1 MDTPTAAKN
10 TAALDSA
17 DSVGI
22 PAPPGAQLPESYW
35 RSLRF
40 FSVYRLIVAGVFFFA
55 AAFYGGAPNLGSLDI
70 KLFRFVSAAYLFGA
84 MLLLWTVNFVRR
96 GFDLQLTAQVMLDV
110 TALTLLM
117 YSSGGAAS
125 GIGVMIFVVLAGAGL
140 VGQGRMAIFYAA
152 VATLAALVEQS
163 YHVLHFGEDLG
174 SYFRTGLTSIG
185 YFGTAIAARLLARR
199 VVANESLALRRGIE
213 LANQLQINQRVIRDM
228 QDGVLVVATDG
239 RVRQCNPQAEA
250 LFGVR
255 FQEGADLATFSVA
268 LSEEFLRWNPH
279 PKEAEAV
286 LRVAGSQ
293 RLLRVRF
300 LPPGDGE
307 NSLIYLE
314 DIGRIQ
320 SQVQQLKLAALGRL
334 TANLAHE
341 IRNPLSAIS
350 HAGELLA
357 EEDRAEARQRL
368 IRIIG
373 DNSQRLNRLVA
384 EVLELGRRDSALPE
398 PIRLGPYLRE
408 FVDEFALHDAS
419 APGRLRLEGTDD
431 LTVVFDRSH
440 LHRILWNLLINA
452 LRHASHMPA
461 AVRLIAGARDDG
473 HVELHVLDDG
483 PGIDESLRGQVFEP
497 FFTTQGTGTG
507 LGLYIARELCEANG
521 AQLDLLDTSPGA
533 HFRIVAK
540 GAR

>member
-1 MDTPTAAKN
+1 MGR
-10 TAALDSA
+10 A
-17 DSVGI
+17 DFAGLGVAPHGI
-22 PAPPGAQLPESYW
+22 HLPESYW

-55 AAFYGGAPNLGSLDI
+55 AALYGGAPNLGSFDI
-70 KLFRFVSAAYLFGA
+70 KLFRLVSAAYLLGA
-84 MLLLWTVNFVRR
+84 MLLLWAVSFVRR
-96 GFDLQLTAQVMLDV
+96 GFDLQLTAQVLLDV

-117 YSSGGAAS
+117 YASGGAAS
-125 GIGVMIFVVLAGAGL
+125 GIGVMVFVVLAGAGL

-152 VATLAALVEQS
+152 VATLAALAEQS
-163 YHVLHFGEDLG
+163 YHVLRLGEDLSG
-174 SYFRTGLTSIG
+174 YFRTGLTSIG
-185 YFGTAIAARLLARR
+185 YFSTAIAARLLARR

-268 LSEEFLRWNPH
+268 LSEEFARWNAH
-279 PKEAEAV
+279 PEEAETI

-293 RLLRVRF
+293 RLLRARF
-300 LPPGDGE
+300 MPPGDGD

-373 DNSQRLNRLVA
+373 DNALRLNRLVA

-398 PIRLGPYLRE
+398 AIRLGPYLRE
-408 FVDEFALHDAS
+408 FVEEFALHDAS
-419 APGRLRLEGTDD
+419 APGRLRIEGTDEVT
-431 LTVVFDRSH
+431 LVFDRGH
-440 LHRILWNLLINA
+440 LHRVLWNLLINA
-452 LRHASHMPA
+452 LRHASQVPA
-461 AVRLIAGARDDG
+461 AVRLITAVRQDG
-473 HVELHVLDDG
+473 HVELHVVDDG
-483 PGIDESLRGQVFEP
+483 PGIEESLRGQVFEP

-521 AQLDLLDTSPGA
+521 AQLDLLENSPGA
-533 HFRIVAK
+533 HFRVVAK